1 MRKLGFL
8 FIIAISMLTCKNDP
22 KQGSITGEIKGLT
35 NDTIYL
41 YSTNGITNRLDT
53 IYAKSGK
60 FSHTLKIDTI
70 TTATLLLNDSIQYPV
85 FMDKGNQIE
94 VKGNLAEKFLEI
106 TGHPAND
113 ELTAF
118 QKELKGLG
126 RPSTKALQEKVETFI
141 RQHHSS
147 LASIYLLD
155 KYFIQKEQPDYRKI
169 KDLISQMT
177 GALLDQPTIEKAS
190 EYIGRWENVNDGKS
204 APYFNLP
211 NAKGE
216 NISRLSDKLK
226 NKYLLVNFWS
236 SYTTDSISKRELKRI
251 YRNYGKDKHFA
262 MLGISI
268 DFDKK
273 AWKDCIK
280 KDTLN
285 WEQVCDSTGWDSET
299 IKRFAVL
306 ELPTHILISPNGGI
320 ITRDIKGDSLSNKIK
335 EVIKLAEEQEKE
347 KKKTRR

>member
-1 MRKLGFL
+1 MKKSGLL
-8 FIIAISMLTCKNDP
+8 FIIAISLFACKGN
-22 KQGSITGEIKGLT
+22 KNQGSITGEIKGLT

-41 YSTNGITNRLDT
+41 YSTDGITDRMDT
-53 IYAKSGK
+53 ICTKGGK

-70 TTATLLLNDSIQYPV
+70 TSATLLLNDSIEYPV
-85 FMDKGNQIE
+85 FMDKRNQIE

-106 TGHPAND
+106 TGNSANE
-113 ELTAF
+113 ELTTF

-126 RPSTKALQEKVETFI
+126 KPSEKVLKEKVETFI
-141 RQHHSS
+141 REHHSS

-177 GALLDQPTIEKAS
+177 GALLDQPAIAKVS
-190 EYIGRWENVNDGKS
+190 EYIDRWETVTDGKP

-216 NISRLSDKLK
+216 NISRMSDNLK

-236 SYTTDSISKRELKRI
+236 SYATDSVSRKQLKRI
-251 YRNYGKDKHFA
+251 YRSYGKDKHFA

-280 KDTLN
+280 NDTLN

-320 ITRDIKGDSLSNKIK
+320 VTRDIKGDSLNNKIK
-335 EVIKLAEEQEKE
+335 EVIKFAEEQEKE
-347 KKKTRR
+347 KKKTKR

>member
-1 MRKLGFL
+1 MRKSGLL
-8 FIIAISMLTCKNDP
+8 FIMAISLFACKGN
-22 KQGSITGEIKGLT
+22 KNQGSITGEIKGLT

-41 YSTNGITNRLDT
+41 YSTGGISDRMDT

-70 TTATLLLNDSIQYPV
+70 TSATLLLNDSIEYPV

-106 TGHPAND
+106 TGNLAND
-113 ELTAF
+113 ELTTF

-126 RPSTKALQEKVETFI
+126 KPSEKALQEKVETFI
-141 RQHHSS
+141 REHHSS

-155 KYFIQKEQPDYRKI
+155 KYFIRKPQPDYRKI

-177 GALLDQPTIEKAS
+177 GALLDQPAIEKTS
-190 EYIGRWENVNDGKS
+190 EYIDRWETATDGQP

-211 NAKGE
+211 NTKGE
-216 NISRLSDKLK
+216 KISRISDKLK

-236 SYTTDSISKRELKRI
+236 SYTTDSISQTQLKRI
-251 YRNYGKDKHFA
+251 YRNYGKDKNFT

-268 DFDKK
+268 DIDKK

-280 KDTLN
+280 NDTLN
-285 WEQVCDSTGWDSET
+285 WEQVCDSTGWDSEA
-299 IKRFAVL
+299 IKRFAIL
-306 ELPTHILISPNGGI
+306 ELPTNILISPSGSI
-320 ITRDIKGDSLSNKIK
+320 VTRDIQGDSLSNKIK

-347 KKKTRR
+347 KKKTKR